1 VQSGEREPDQGQ
13 PGWQRD
19 FVVLCFAQFCAIA
32 GFSLALPF
40 MPLYAQTLGV
50 TDPGEAA
57 IWAGAMASTGGL
69 AMAVMAPIWGSLAD
83 RYGRKPMVT
92 RSMITA
98 GVFVAAMA
106 FVNDVRQ
113 LFALRAAQGLFS
125 GTVPA
130 SRLLSASIVPQSR
143 LGQTM
148 GFMATAQFIGSSFAP
163 LAGGL
168 IAESF
173 GFSTTFLVTGVLLTV
188 AGLIVIAFVR
198 ERFTRPAER
207 TRRGGRLAD
216 VRRLFALPEVGPVL
230 AVMMA
235 MQLGQFS
242 LSPVLPLY
250 VQSLVGP
257 DQPVASTV
265 GLIVGATAVT
275 SAVAA
280 TVGGRLGDK
289 VGHGRVLVVA
299 TLGTGLLYVP
309 QALAQ
314 TSSQLLVLRAFT
326 GMFLGAVVPVGMA
339 RVALLTPPANR
350 GWVFGLT
357 TTATTL
363 GNAAGPLLGATIAAN
378 LGFRATF
385 LFAGVVV
392 TAAGVWAGVSSR
404 RA

>member
-1 VQSGEREPDQGQ
+1 VQSGEREADQGQ

-40 MPLYAQTLGV
+40 MPLYAQALGV
-50 TDPGEAA
+50 AEPGEAA

-69 AMAVMAPIWGSLAD
+69 AMAVMAPIWGSMAD

-98 GVFVAAMA
+98 GVFVSAMA

-130 SRLLSASIVPQSR
+130 SRLLAASIVPRGR

-173 GFSTTFLVTGVLLTV
+173 GFAATFLVTGALLTV

-216 VRRLFALPEVGPVL
+216 MRRLFALPEVGPVL

-265 GLIVGATAVT
+265 GLIVGSTAVT

-299 TLGTGLLYVP
+299 TLGTGVLYVP

-314 TSSQLLVLRAFT
+314 TSSQLLLLRAFT

-339 RVALLTPPANR
+339 RIALLTPPENR

-385 LFAGVVV
+385 LFAGLVV